1 MHLFRRFAAACV
13 LLCLA
18 AVAQAQTQAP
28 DKPGVVLRQPTD
40 VLYPSGQVTLEYSLD
55 RPADRVDITIRTGK
69 GIIVAEW
76 SGLAKNTGA
85 APAVGGFLL
94 QPEQLTSGDHAV
106 SWNLHA
112 GGYLITGQPG
122 STPTY
127 SEGPLAPPGGYVVQ
141 LTALGQTVRQALAV
155 VAKPPL
161 GPSFE
166 VDLTARFDLALRIRG
181 RAAAASS
188 MVRQVR
194 EMRARV
200 AKRLEGAS
208 TPALKDAGSA
218 LASRL
223 AELEGVAGQAVSASS
238 GAWPLQDALAELAG
252 QVEAGGRPT
261 DAQAARYLEL
271 GNILQARIVELNALI
286 SGSYGKFEQGQP
298 ALPSLAGA
306 AFGGAAVQFDSKGV
320 DLEPWVKAYVAVL
333 KQRWVIPAS
342 AAGTKGR
349 VVIALVMRKSGVVSG
364 VEIVGPSAVAGF
376 NESAQA
382 AVLAARP
389 APPLPDAF
397 PDDTCPMRVTFY
409 FNELPPARVSK

>member
-1 MHLFRRFAAACV
+1 MPFTRPTIAVCA

-18 AVAQAQTQAP
+18 PLASAQAP
-28 DKPGVVLRQPTD
+28 DKPGVALRQPAD
-40 VLYPSGQVTLEYSLD
+40 AVYPSGQITLEYSLD
-55 RPADRVDITIRTGK
+55 RPADRVDIAIRTGK

-76 SGLAKNTGA
+76 SGVANSTGV
-85 APAVGGFLL
+85 PSAVGRFLL
-94 QPEQLTSGDHAV
+94 QPEQLTSGGHAV
-106 SWNLHA
+106 TWDLHA
-112 GGYLITGQPG
+112 GGYLVAGPPG
-122 STPTY
+122 SAPTY
-127 SEGPLAPPGGYVVQ
+127 SEGPPAPPGAYIVQ
-141 LTALGQTVRQALAV
+141 LTASGQTVRQPLAV

-161 GPSFE
+161 GPSLE
-166 VDLTARFDLALRIRG
+166 ADLTARFDLALRIRG

-200 AKRLEGAS
+200 AKGLEGTP

-218 LASRL
+218 LTSRL
-223 AELEGVAGQAVSASS
+223 TELEGVAGQAVSASS

-252 QVEAGGRPT
+252 QVETGGRPT
-261 DAQAARYLEL
+261 DAQASRYLEI
-271 GNILQARIVELNALI
+271 GNVLQTRIVELNALI
-286 SGSYGKFEQGQP
+286 SGSYAKFEQGQP
-298 ALPSLAGA
+298 VLPSPAGA

-320 DLEPWVKAYVAVL
+320 DFDPWVKGYVAAL
-333 KQRWVIPAS
+333 KERWVIPPS

-364 VEIVGPSAVAGF
+364 IDIVGPSTVAGF

-397 PDDTCPMRVTFY
+397 PDDACPMRVTFY
-409 FNELPPARVSK
+409 FNERPPAGPGKK